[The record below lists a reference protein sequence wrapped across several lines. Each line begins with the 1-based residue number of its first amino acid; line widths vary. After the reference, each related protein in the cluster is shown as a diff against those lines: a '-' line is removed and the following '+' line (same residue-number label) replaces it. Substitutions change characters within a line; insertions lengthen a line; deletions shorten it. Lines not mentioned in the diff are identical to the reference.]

1 MIVLENDN
9 RPSPNCKGDGEG
21 IAGSVEVKSQKDRLE
36 CSENNV
42 SASSHKEGTSN
53 IEVKS
58 QKDRLDCSASYV
70 LVSCHLEMLR
80 HSLSDDLHL
89 TQVSLPSFYQ
99 SFALHLLQLAAIVE
113 KLSEMHHLSDL
124 HLTQV
129 SLLHLLFSLSRLFLF
144 PFFTVGCHV
153 VVNVIL

>member
-1 MIVLENDN
+1 MIVLENQ
-9 RPSPNCKGDGEG
+9 PSTNCKGDDEG
-21 IAGSVEVKSQKDRLE
+21 MAGGVEVKSQKDHLD

-42 SASSHKEGTSN
+42 SVSSHKEGTAN

-89 TQVSLPSFYQ
+89 TQVSLPSF
-99 SFALHLLQLAAIVE
+99 
-113 KLSEMHHLSDL
+113 
-124 HLTQV
+124 
-129 SLLHLLFSLSRLFLF
+129 SLFYH
-144 PFFTVGCHV
+144 
-153 VVNVIL
+153 

>member
-9 RPSPNCKGDGEG
+9 RPSTNCKGDEEG
-21 IAGSVEVKSQKDRLE
+21 IAGSVEVKSQKDRLQ

-42 SASSHKEGTSN
+42 SVSSHKEGISGV
-53 IEVKS
+53 EVKS

-89 TQVSLPSFYQ
+89 TQVSLPSFYLFYH
-99 SFALHLLQLAAIVE
+99 SFSLHLLQLAAIVE
-113 KLSEMHHLSDL
+113 SLSEMHHLSDL
-124 HLTQV
+124 HLTPCQAFIYF
-129 SLLHLLFSLSRLFLF
+129 LTCLHCIFCSNR
-144 PFFTVGCHV
+144 CHCRK
-153 VVNVIL
+153 LE